1 MRGEFLA
8 AKFAEIGFFH
18 DPIGAVR
25 AFSQPPGPLLLIVII
40 FGVILFGFE

>member
-18 DPIGAVR
+18 DPIGAVWTL
-25 AFSQPPGPLLLIVII
+25 SQPPGPFLLIVII